1 MAANKKLMADI
12 GIDSVLSD
20 TPINRFEE
28 SKSEKLTPTKKSS
41 PTPTNSLAPLDQITS
56 LEDLKQA
63 LSTFDKCSLKNTAI
77 NMVFSDG
84 NPAADVMLIGEAPG
98 ADEDRQ
104 GKPFVGQSGQLLR
117 RILSFIGLTIDHVYI
132 TNVLPY
138 RPPGNRQPTPQ
149 EIDMFLPFLQKHIA
163 LIKPKCLLLIG
174 GTACKA
180 LLNGRDGITKIRG
193 QWIDL
198 KVPGLSDPLKT
209 MATYHPAYLL
219 RSPLRKKDVWKDMRE
234 VKRFLSTTS

>member
-1 MAANKKLMADI
+1 MAKKNLLEDI
-12 GIDSVLSD
+12 GIDCLLSNL
-20 TPINRFEE
+20 PLNRYEE
-28 SKSEKLTPTKKSS
+28 HQAPSKKLVSS
-41 PTPTNSLAPLDQITS
+41 PTIVTSNRESSSLSEGLR
-56 LEDLKQA
+56 DLKITLA
-63 LSTFDKCSLKNTAI
+63 NFEGSSLKKTAI

-84 NPAADVMLIGEAPG
+84 NPDAKVMVVGEAPG

-149 EIDMFLPFLQKHIA
+149 EIQMFLPFLQKHIA
-163 LIKPKCLLLIG
+163 LIKPKCLLLVG

-180 LLNGRDGITKIRG
+180 LLEGQDGITKIRG
-193 QWIDL
+193 TWIDL
-198 KVPGLSDPLKT
+198 VVPGLDHPVKA

-219 RSPLRKKDVWKDMRE
+219 RSPLRKKDVWKDMLM
-234 VKRFLSTTS
+234 VKKFLRTIQ

>member
-1 MAANKKLMADI
+1 MGKKNLLENI
-12 GIDSVLSD
+12 GINCVFSD
-20 TPINRFEE
+20 IPLNRFEE
-28 SKSEKLTPTKKSS
+28 SKLEFPKNLTPSVLTETSK
-41 PTPTNSLAPLDQITS
+41 TDSLS
-56 LEDLKQA
+56 LIKNLQGLKEE
-63 LSTFDKCSLKNTAI
+63 LVKFEGSSLKKTAI

-84 NPAADVMLIGEAPG
+84 NPGAKVMVIGEAPG

-138 RPPGNRQPTPQ
+138 RPPGNRQPTLQ
-149 EIDMFLPFLQKHIA
+149 EIEMFLPFLQKHIA
-163 LIKPKCLLLIG
+163 LINPKCLLLVG

-180 LLNGRDGITKIRG
+180 LLNGQDGITKIRG
-193 QWIDL
+193 SWIDL
-198 KVPGLSDPLKT
+198 EVPGLGRPVKA

-219 RSPLRKKDVWKDMRE
+219 RSPLRKKDVWKDMLM
-234 VKRFLSTTS
+234 VKKFLRTIE

>member
-1 MAANKKLMADI
+1 M
-12 GIDSVLSD
+12 
-20 TPINRFEE
+20 
-28 SKSEKLTPTKKSS
+28 SS
-41 PTPTNSLAPLDQITS
+41 PTIVTSNRESSSLSEGLR
-56 LEDLKQA
+56 DLKITLA
-63 LSTFDKCSLKNTAI
+63 NFEGSSLKKTAI

-84 NPAADVMLIGEAPG
+84 NPDAKVMVVGEAPG

-149 EIDMFLPFLQKHIA
+149 EIQMFLPFLQKHIA
-163 LIKPKCLLLIG
+163 LIKPKCLLLVG

-180 LLNGRDGITKIRG
+180 LLEGQDGITKIRG
-193 QWIDL
+193 TWIDL
-198 KVPGLSDPLKT
+198 VVPGLDHPVKA

-219 RSPLRKKDVWKDMRE
+219 RSPLRKKDVWKDMLM
-234 VKRFLSTTS
+234 VKKFLRTIQ

>member
-1 MAANKKLMADI
+1 MGKKNLLEDI
-12 GIDSVLSD
+12 GIDCLLSNL
-20 TPINRFEE
+20 PLNRYEE
-28 SKSEKLTPTKKSS
+28 HQAPSKKLVSS
-41 PTPTNSLAPLDQITS
+41 PAVVASNRESSSLSEGLR
-56 LEDLKQA
+56 DLKITLA
-63 LSTFDKCSLKNTAI
+63 NFEGSSLKKTAI

-84 NPAADVMLIGEAPG
+84 NPDAKVMVVGEAPG

-149 EIDMFLPFLQKHIA
+149 EIQMFLPFLQKHIA
-163 LIKPKCLLLIG
+163 LIKPKCLLLVG

-180 LLNGRDGITKIRG
+180 LLEGQDGITKIRG
-193 QWIDL
+193 TWIDL
-198 KVPGLSDPLKT
+198 VVPGLDHPVKA

-219 RSPLRKKDVWKDMRE
+219 RSPLRKKDVWKDMLM
-234 VKRFLSTTS
+234 VKKFLRTIQ

>member
-1 MAANKKLMADI
+1 MGKKNLLEDI
-12 GIDSVLSD
+12 GIDCLLSNL
-20 TPINRFEE
+20 PLNRYEE
-28 SKSEKLTPTKKSS
+28 HQAPSKKLVSS
-41 PTPTNSLAPLDQITS
+41 PAVVTSNRESSSLSEGLR
-56 LEDLKQA
+56 DLKITLA
-63 LSTFDKCSLKNTAI
+63 NFEGSSLKKTAI

-84 NPAADVMLIGEAPG
+84 NPDAKVMVVGEAPG

-149 EIDMFLPFLQKHIA
+149 EIQMFLPFLQKHIA
-163 LIKPKCLLLIG
+163 LIKPKCLLLVG

-180 LLNGRDGITKIRG
+180 LLEGQDGITKIRG
-193 QWIDL
+193 TWIEL
-198 KVPGLSDPLKT
+198 VVPGLDHPVKA

-219 RSPLRKKDVWKDMRE
+219 RSPLRKKDVWKDMLM
-234 VKRFLSTTS
+234 VKKFLRTIQ

>member
-1 MAANKKLMADI
+1 MGKKNLLEDI
-12 GIDSVLSD
+12 GIDCLLSNL
-20 TPINRFEE
+20 PLNRYEE
-28 SKSEKLTPTKKSS
+28 HQAPSKKLVSS
-41 PTPTNSLAPLDQITS
+41 PTVVTSNRESSSLSEGLR
-56 LEDLKQA
+56 DLKITLA
-63 LSTFDKCSLKNTAI
+63 NFEGSSLKKTAI

-84 NPAADVMLIGEAPG
+84 NPDAKVMVVGEAPG

-149 EIDMFLPFLQKHIA
+149 EIQMFLPFLQKHIA
-163 LIKPKCLLLIG
+163 LIKPKCLLLVG

-180 LLNGRDGITKIRG
+180 LLEGQDGITKIRG
-193 QWIDL
+193 TWIDL
-198 KVPGLSDPLKT
+198 VVPGLDHPVKA

-219 RSPLRKKDVWKDMRE
+219 RSPLRKKDVWKDMLM
-234 VKRFLSTTS
+234 VKKFLRTIQ

>member
-1 MAANKKLMADI
+1 MAKKNLLEDI
-12 GIDSVLSD
+12 GIDCLLSNL
-20 TPINRFEE
+20 PLNRYEE
-28 SKSEKLTPTKKSS
+28 HQAPSKKLVSS
-41 PTPTNSLAPLDQITS
+41 PAVVTSNRESSSLSEGLR
-56 LEDLKQA
+56 DLKITLA
-63 LSTFDKCSLKNTAI
+63 NFEGSSLKKTAI

-84 NPAADVMLIGEAPG
+84 NPDAKVMVVGEAPG

-149 EIDMFLPFLQKHIA
+149 EIQMFLPFLQKHIA
-163 LIKPKCLLLIG
+163 LIKPKCLLLVG

-180 LLNGRDGITKIRG
+180 LLEGQDGITKIRG
-193 QWIDL
+193 TWIDL
-198 KVPGLSDPLKT
+198 VVPGLDHPVKA

-219 RSPLRKKDVWKDMRE
+219 RSPLRKKDVWKDMLM
-234 VKRFLSTTS
+234 VKKFLRTIQ

>member
-1 MAANKKLMADI
+1 MGKKNLLEDI
-12 GIDSVLSD
+12 GIDCLLSNL
-20 TPINRFEE
+20 PLNRYEE
-28 SKSEKLTPTKKSS
+28 HQAPSKNPVSS
-41 PTPTNSLAPLDQITS
+41 PTVVTSNRESSSLSEGLR
-56 LEDLKQA
+56 DLKITLA
-63 LSTFDKCSLKNTAI
+63 NFEGSSLKKTAI

-84 NPAADVMLIGEAPG
+84 NPDAKVMVVGEAPG

-149 EIDMFLPFLQKHIA
+149 EIQMFLPFLQKHIA
-163 LIKPKCLLLIG
+163 LIKPKCLLLVG

-180 LLNGRDGITKIRG
+180 LLEGQDGITKIRG
-193 QWIDL
+193 TWIDL
-198 KVPGLSDPLKT
+198 VVPGLDHSVKA

-219 RSPLRKKDVWKDMRE
+219 RSPLRKKDVWKDMLM
-234 VKRFLSTTS
+234 VKKFLRTIQ

>member
-1 MAANKKLMADI
+1 MGKKNLLEDI
-12 GIDSVLSD
+12 GIDCLLSNL
-20 TPINRFEE
+20 PLNRYEE
-28 SKSEKLTPTKKSS
+28 HQAPSKKLVSS
-41 PTPTNSLAPLDQITS
+41 PAVVTSNRESSSLSEGLR
-56 LEDLKQA
+56 DLKITLA
-63 LSTFDKCSLKNTAI
+63 NFEGSSLKKTAI

-84 NPAADVMLIGEAPG
+84 NPDAKVMVVGEAPG

-149 EIDMFLPFLQKHIA
+149 EIQMFLPFLQKHIA
-163 LIKPKCLLLIG
+163 LIKPKCLLLVG

-180 LLNGRDGITKIRG
+180 LLEGQDGITKIRG
-193 QWIDL
+193 TWIDL
-198 KVPGLSDPLKT
+198 VVPGLDHPVKA

-219 RSPLRKKDVWKDMRE
+219 RSPLRKKDVWKDMLM
-234 VKRFLSTTS
+234 VKKFLRTIQ